1 MVRVCHFTSVHSTE
15 DERIFYKEC
24 VSLASEGYEVILVG
38 PGKSRK
44 DKGVNVIGVGE
55 KPLSRIKRMLF
66 FSRIVYK
73 KALSFDC
80 DIYHFHDPELL
91 SYALK
96 LKKIGKIVIFDSHED
111 VPAQFD
117 EKKYLPKIIRVI
129 AAKYYIRLEKKVLK
143 VVDAAISVTP
153 HIVDR
158 LNEYCK
164 TIMVTNYPRI
174 SNSNI
179 DKSNLDVKKEKA
191 VCFTGTINE
200 GWCHSNIA
208 KSIGLLNDIEYHL
221 YGKADKEYIKS
232 LEELAGENKLI
243 YKGFVKHDE
252 ILTVQSRYIAGMC
265 LCDYCANTGWK
276 IGTLGNTKIFEYM
289 YAGIPI
295 ICTDF
300 DLWKDIV
307 DKYECGIYVNPNNV
321 DEIAKAINYYVD
333 NMETVAIHGENGR
346 RAVIKEYTWQH
357 EEKKLL
363 NLYSSL
369 VK

>member
-1 MVRVCHFTSVHSTE
+1 
-15 DERIFYKEC
+15 
-24 VSLASEGYEVILVG
+24 
-38 PGKSRK
+38 
-44 DKGVNVIGVGE
+44 
-55 KPLSRIKRMLF
+55 
-66 FSRIVYK
+66 
-73 KALSFDC
+73 
-80 DIYHFHDPELL
+80 
-91 SYALK
+91 
-96 LKKIGKIVIFDSHED
+96 
-111 VPAQFD
+111 
-117 EKKYLPKIIRVI
+117 
-129 AAKYYIRLEKKVLK
+129 
-143 VVDAAISVTP
+143 
-153 HIVDR
+153 
-158 LNEYCK
+158 
-164 TIMVTNYPRI
+164 
-174 SNSNI
+174 
-179 DKSNLDVKKEKA
+179 
-191 VCFTGTINE
+191 
-200 GWCHSNIA
+200 
-208 KSIGLLNDIEYHL
+208 
-221 YGKADKEYIKS
+221 
-232 LEELAGENKLI
+232 
-243 YKGFVKHDE
+243 
-252 ILTVQSRYIAGMC
+252 MC